1 MIAEGR
7 MLHATILS
15 YLLFEFVYSEDVGL
29 FEHDMVWRAAHGC
42 DVCGVGK
49 HLHMCVD
56 AACKRTSASTFMVL

>member
-1 MIAEGR
+1 
-7 MLHATILS
+7 
-15 YLLFEFVYSEDVGL
+15 
-29 FEHDMVWRAAHGC
+29 MVWRAAHGC